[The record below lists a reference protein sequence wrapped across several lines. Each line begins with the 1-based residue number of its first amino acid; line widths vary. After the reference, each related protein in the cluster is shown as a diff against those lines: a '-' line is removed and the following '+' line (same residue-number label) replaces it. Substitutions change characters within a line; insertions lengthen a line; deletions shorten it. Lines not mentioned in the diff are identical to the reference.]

1 MTATHNHVK
10 SGLVNIEYVRAKDFT
25 CFPFK
30 NAGRI
35 KLPVSK
41 ATTVF
46 LVLILIIRVEHDLK
60 RILNGTEALREEIIN
75 KIRYIPA
82 LRIYSKHAS

>member
-1 MTATHNHVK
+1 MSVPRSLHAFLKIQLK
-10 SGLVNIEYVRAKDFT
+10 S
-25 CFPFK
+25 
-30 NAGRI
+30 

-46 LVLILIIRVEHDLK
+46 LLLILIIRVEHDLK